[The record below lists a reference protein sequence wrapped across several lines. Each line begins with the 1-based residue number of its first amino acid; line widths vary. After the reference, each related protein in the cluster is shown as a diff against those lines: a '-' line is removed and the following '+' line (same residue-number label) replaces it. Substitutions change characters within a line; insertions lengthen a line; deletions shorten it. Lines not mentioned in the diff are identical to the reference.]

1 MSLEDPA
8 ASKNRGGEE
17 GSLMEDLEQK
27 SDKNCFKSGGRLGS
41 RDSPHR
47 QEMVVLGPSWK
58 SGLWEAVGF
67 QIHLKTESMK

>member
-47 QEMVVLGPSWK
+47 QEMVNKL
-58 SGLWEAVGF
+58 
-67 QIHLKTESMK
+67 